1 MPIDQAIGRVN
12 AGAVLILKTV
22 ISPALV
28 RIPRVAGC
36 SNI

>member
-1 MPIDQAIGRVN
+1 MPIDQAIGRVS
-12 AGAVLILKTV
+12 AGMALILKTL

-28 RIPRVAGC
+28 RIPHAAGC